1 MKKSYYFAELSSS
14 YDAEIQDLLNDSEG
28 KSALKARLKEKRQE
42 LKSILP
48 MIEFAPEMV
57 VPVFFD
63 AFSFTNPKAMVAV
76 VDCEPDD
83 DDFPGWDEVAQL
95 LTVADWAAPYVTAV
109 LAERAGD
116 DFMVTAAS
124 LEFIRKFDTSAP
136 EPAAKDDEDGEDGNE
151 GNEGGNDSDG
161 RDDDDG
167 DRDRDRDLAEAGDD
181 WLGEQGFDSIK
192 S

>member
-28 KSALKARLKEKRQE
+28 KSALKHRLKEKRQE
-42 LKSILP
+42 LASILP

-57 VPVFFD
+57 VPVFYD
-63 AFSFTNPKAMVAV
+63 AFSFVNPKAMAAV

-83 DDFPGWDEVAQL
+83 GDFPGWDHVSPL
-95 LTVADWAAPYVTAV
+95 VTVAPWAAPYLAAV
-109 LAERAGD
+109 LAERAGEE
-116 DFMVTAAS
+116 FMVTAAC
-124 LEFIRKFDTSAP
+124 LEFIRKFDHSAP
-136 EPAAKDDEDGEDGNE
+136 QAAAEDDEDADHE
-151 GNEGGNDSDG
+151 
-161 RDDDDG
+161 RDDDD
-167 DRDRDRDLAEAGDD
+167 DDSDRDLAEAGDD

>member
-42 LKSILP
+42 LASILP

-57 VPVFFD
+57 VPVFYD
-63 AFSFTNPKAMVAV
+63 AFSFANPKAMAAV

-83 DDFPGWDEVAQL
+83 GDFPAWDHVSPL
-95 LTVADWAAPYVTAV
+95 VTVADWAAPYLAAV
-109 LAERAGD
+109 LAERAGEE
-116 DFMVTAAS
+116 FMVTAAS
-124 LEFIRKFDTSAP
+124 LEFIRKFDHSAL
-136 EPAAKDDEDGEDGNE
+136 PAAAEDDEDEDRE
-151 GNEGGNDSDG
+151 RS
-161 RDDDDG
+161 DDDDG
-167 DRDRDRDLAEAGDD
+167 REDDDGERDLAEAGDD
-181 WLGEQGFDSIK
+181 WLGEQGFDSLK

>member
-42 LKSILP
+42 LASILP

-57 VPVFFD
+57 VPVFYD
-63 AFSFTNPKAMVAV
+63 AFSFANPKAMAAV

-83 DDFPGWDEVAQL
+83 GDFPAWDHVSPL
-95 LTVADWAAPYVTAV
+95 VTVAEWAGPYLAAV
-109 LAERAGD
+109 LTERAGEE
-116 DFMVTAAS
+116 FMVTAAS
-124 LEFIRKFDTSAP
+124 LEFIRKFDHSAP
-136 EPAAKDDEDGEDGNE
+136 PAAAEDNEDADRE
-151 GNEGGNDSDG
+151 RS
-161 RDDDDG
+161 DDDDG
-167 DRDRDRDLAEAGDD
+167 RGDDDSDRDLAEAGDD

>member
-42 LKSILP
+42 LASILP

-57 VPVFFD
+57 VPVFYD
-63 AFSFTNPKAMVAV
+63 AFSFANPKAMAAV
-76 VDCEPDD
+76 VDSEPDD
-83 DDFPGWDEVAQL
+83 GDFPGWDHVSPL
-95 LTVADWAAPYVTAV
+95 VTVAPWAAPYLTAV
-109 LAERAGD
+109 LTERAGEE
-116 DFMVTAAS
+116 FMVTAVS
-124 LEFIRKFDTSAP
+124 LEFIRKFDHSAP
-136 EPAAKDDEDGEDGNE
+136 QAASDDDEDADRERSD
-151 GNEGGNDSDG
+151 DDDG

-167 DRDRDRDLAEAGDD
+167 DRDLAEAGND

>member
-28 KSALKARLKEKRQE
+28 KSALKARLREKRQE
-42 LKSILP
+42 LASILA

-57 VPVFFD
+57 VPVFYD
-63 AFSFTNPKAMVAV
+63 AFSFANPKAMAAV
-76 VDCEPDD
+76 VGCEPDD
-83 DDFPGWDEVAQL
+83 GDFPAWDDVSRL
-95 LTVADWAAPYVTAV
+95 VTVAEWAAPYLAAV

-124 LEFIRKFDTSAP
+124 LEFIRKFDHSAL
-136 EPAAKDDEDGEDGNE
+136 PAAAEDDAAA
-151 GNEGGNDSDG
+151 DSE
-161 RDDDDG
+161 RRADDDDG
-167 DRDRDRDLAEAGDD
+167 RDGDDGERDLAEAGDD

>member
-28 KSALKARLKEKRQE
+28 NSALKHRLKEKRQE
-42 LKSILP
+42 LTSILA

-57 VPVFFD
+57 VPVFYD
-63 AFSFTNPKAMVAV
+63 AFSFANPKAMTAV
-76 VDCEPDD
+76 VGCEPDD
-83 DDFPGWDEVAQL
+83 GDFPGWDDVSPFV
-95 LTVADWAAPYVTAV
+95 TVAEWAAPYLTAV

-116 DFMVTAAS
+116 DFMVTAAC
-124 LEFIRKFDTSAP
+124 LEFIRKFDHSAP
-136 EPAAKDDEDGEDGNE
+136 QAASDDDDDEGADRERSD
-151 GNEGGNDSDG
+151 DDDG

-167 DRDRDRDLAEAGDD
+167 DRDLAEAGND

>member
-42 LKSILP
+42 LASILP

-57 VPVFFD
+57 VPVFYD
-63 AFSFTNPKAMVAV
+63 AFSFANPKAMAAV

-83 DDFPGWDEVAQL
+83 GDFPGWDHVSPL
-95 LTVADWAAPYVTAV
+95 VTVAEWAAPYLAAV
-109 LAERAGD
+109 LAERAGEE
-116 DFMVTAAS
+116 FMVTAAS
-124 LEFIRKFDTSAP
+124 LEFIRKFDHSAP
-136 EPAAKDDEDGEDGNE
+136 PAAAEDDEDEDRE
-151 GNEGGNDSDG
+151 RS
-161 RDDDDG
+161 DDDDG
-167 DRDRDRDLAEAGDD
+167 REDDDGERDLAEAGDD
-181 WLGEQGFDSIK
+181 WLGEQGFDSLK

>member
-28 KSALKARLKEKRQE
+28 NSALKARLKEKRQE
-42 LKSILP
+42 LTSILP

-63 AFSFTNPKAMVAV
+63 AFTFTSPKAMAAV

-83 DDFPGWDEVAQL
+83 GDFPGWEDVSPLVTLAS
-95 LTVADWAAPYVTAV
+95 WAAPYLAAV
-109 LAERAGD
+109 LTERAGEE
-116 DFMVTAAS
+116 FMVTAAC
-124 LEFIRKFDTSAP
+124 LEFIRKFDNSAP
-136 EPAAKDDEDGEDGNE
+136 PAAADDDEDARGERNG
-151 GNEGGNDSDG
+151 
-161 RDDDDG
+161 DG
-167 DRDRDRDLAEAGDD
+167 DGDEDEGADLAEAGDD
-181 WLGEQGFDSIK
+181 WMAEQGFDSLK

>member
-63 AFSFTNPKAMVAV
+63 AFSFTNPN
-76 VDCEPDD
+76 
-83 DDFPGWDEVAQL
+83 
-95 LTVADWAAPYVTAV
+95 VTAQCGCGSSFSV
-109 LAERAGD
+109 
-116 DFMVTAAS
+116 
-124 LEFIRKFDTSAP
+124 
-136 EPAAKDDEDGEDGNE
+136 
-151 GNEGGNDSDG
+151 
-161 RDDDDG
+161 
-167 DRDRDRDLAEAGDD
+167 
-181 WLGEQGFDSIK
+181 Q
-192 S
+192 